1 MQQWILCTS
10 RSEYKEFDF
19 ETKIEEPAD
28 CDIISLEEEVQ
39 LHSIGKSLNNALC
52 EHMGRFIQWL
62 YIRKPLLEK
71 ENRHR

>member
-19 ETKIEEPAD
+19 ETNIEEQVG
-28 CDIISLEEEVQ
+28 CNIISHEEEIR

-52 EHMGRFIQWL
+52 ERMGRFIQWL
-62 YIRKPLLEK
+62 YILKPLLEK